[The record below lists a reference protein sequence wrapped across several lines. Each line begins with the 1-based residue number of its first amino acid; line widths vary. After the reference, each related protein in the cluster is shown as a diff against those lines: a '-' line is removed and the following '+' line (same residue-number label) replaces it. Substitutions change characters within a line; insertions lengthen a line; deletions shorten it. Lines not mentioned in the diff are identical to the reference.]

1 MGLFDSLGFTQ
12 SDPNNPFQQQTP
24 GTAELIFRLAQNLGP
39 LAPYIGG
46 HRTPLGRML
55 GGGAALAG
63 GVSGTAADLLQQ
75 QRVDPIKQKMLMA
88 QAAINQANA
97 PQQGG
102 FAPAPMAPGQGGMA
116 PLMAGTPPD
125 TNSMAFTMPP
135 ENPLKGVT
143 AQQLVAASAI
153 PALTPFFDPNK
164 ALTREYLQRQISA
177 PIKLSDTESLLDPT
191 GTRVIRKGEQSPIE
205 KEKERMRLLNQDF
218 SNEVDAG
225 LQAHPELT
233 PGQVANDVFG
243 RNAKKYGELASSNV
257 LIGEGREFRAE
268 TRRIKAQQDAQA
280 AQQAQQARQF
290 AESEK
295 QTNLRFQRDLDTR
308 AQPGVY
314 ADKTTGEIRNI
325 TRGEFAYDRDPKNPN
340 GGNFKPVGA
349 QEHITHDLLM
359 TAGPIID
366 RMDELV
372 PKVLAKNKGKQLGSL
387 MSNYAAHKMGFDPDL
402 QELLSLGTAL
412 SAEQGRALSGSSR
425 VLGSMFQA
433 IRGETVPGIGVT
445 ADVAKR
451 QLSTARQEINNRI
464 RSIKGQPLE
473 KITAPTAPPGAGAP
487 SPSDL
492 NEARKLLG
500 LPAK

>member
-1 MGLFDSLGFTQ
+1 MGLFDSLGFAQ
-12 SDPNNPFQQQTP
+12 PDPNNPFQQQAPST
-24 GTAELIFRLAQNLGP
+24 TELIFRLAQNLGP

-55 GGGAALAG
+55 GGTAALAG
-63 GVSGTAADLLQQ
+63 GVSGTAADLLAQ
-75 QRVDPIKQKMLMA
+75 QRLDPIKQKMLMA

-125 TNSMAFTMPP
+125 TNSMSFTMPP

-143 AQQLVAASAI
+143 AQQLVSASAI

-164 ALTREYLQRQISA
+164 QLTREYLQRQINA

-218 SNEVDAG
+218 SAEVAAG
-225 LQAHPELT
+225 LKTNPELT
-233 PGQVANDVFG
+233 PGQVANQVFG
-243 RNAKKYGELASSNV
+243 NNAEKYGELAQSNV
-257 LIGEGREFRAE
+257 LINEGREFRAE
-268 TRRIKAQQDAQA
+268 TRRINAARESQA

-295 QTNLRFQRDLDTR
+295 QANLRFQRDLDTR
-308 AQPGVY
+308 AQPGIY
-314 ADKTTGEIRNI
+314 ADRTTGELRTV
-325 TRGEFAYDRDPKNPN
+325 TRGEFAADRDKKNPN
-340 GGNFKPVGA
+340 GGNLKPVNQ
-349 QEHITHDLLM
+349 QEAITHDLLV

-366 RMDELV
+366 RMEELV
-372 PKVLAKNKGKQLGSL
+372 PKVLAKNKGKQLGTV
-387 MSNYAAHKMGFDPDL
+387 MSNYAAHKMGFDQDL
-402 QELLSLGTAL
+402 QDLMSLGTSL

-425 VLGSMFQA
+425 VLGSMFNA
-433 IRGETVPGIGVT
+433 IKGETVPGMGVT
-445 ADVAKR
+445 ADVAMR
-451 QLSTARQEINNRI
+451 QLNTARQEINNRL
-464 RSIKGQPLE
+464 RSIRGQPLE
-473 KITAPTAPPGAGAP
+473 KITAPTAPPGKENKY
-487 SPSDL
+487 STMSDD
-492 NEARKLLG
+492 EFKALL
-500 LPAK
+500 K